1 MITARNLHK
10 SFSKLKVLSG
20 VSLEVKE
27 SEVAVLVGPSGSG
40 KSTFLR
46 CLNGLEAVDSGEI
59 IIDGIRLDHDRKNIA
74 RIRSETGMVFQNY
87 NLFPHL
93 NVLQNLIL
101 AQKVVRGR
109 SEIEAREIGLGYL
122 EKVGLSEKANSLP
135 AEISGGQAQRVAIA
149 RALCMMPKIML
160 FDEPTSA
167 LDPVMTAEVLMVI
180 RRLAEEGMTMIA
192 ISHEI
197 NFARDVASHISFM
210 FDGKIIETS
219 PPLAFLNSPKNEIVR
234 KFLGNISS

>member
-1 MITARNLHK
+1 MIMARNLHK

-167 LDPVMTAEVLMVI
+167 
-180 RRLAEEGMTMIA
+180 
-192 ISHEI
+192 
-197 NFARDVASHISFM
+197 
-210 FDGKIIETS
+210 
-219 PPLAFLNSPKNEIVR
+219 
-234 KFLGNISS
+234 